1 MNESPGW
8 TSPGSSPSEP
18 TGPSKDNKQQPTG
31 WSAQQPPT
39 GQPTSWPQPGG
50 WNAPGQPPG
59 GPGPGGHWGPTW
71 QQAPAAKPGVIPLR
85 PLGVGEILDGAVS
98 TMRAHW
104 RPVLGIAL
112 GIAILAQIVATGS
125 QALWFRGNE
134 ALAEVN
140 RNPDVAPSVVLEA
153 YERELQS
160 QIIPAIASMLAVVVA
175 TAILTMIV
183 SRAVLGRPVTLGQA
197 WQDARPLLLRLLGL
211 SLLVNLIVVGVIL
224 VCMGPGILL
233 LAAGGG
239 AGAGALTVLGFF
251 GGAVLAVWLWVR
263 LCLAAPALMLE
274 RQGVLFAL
282 RRSAKLV
289 TGAWWRTFGIQLL
302 ALVFVMILSLMITIP
317 ATVVAALF
325 GDGDVLENLTGGTA
339 EFSWSTALVMAVA
352 SIITYTLALPFTAGV
367 TALLYIDRRIR
378 REALDL
384 ELARAA
390 GVPGHGPDEQ
400 PPNNPPANP

>member
-18 TGPSKDNKQQPTG
+18 TGPSKDSNKQQPTG
-31 WSAQQPPT
+31 WSAQQPPA

-50 WNAPGQPPG
+50 WSAPGQPSGPPG
-59 GPGPGGHWGPTW
+59 GQWGPASHH
-71 QQAPAAKPGVIPLR
+71 APAAKPGVIPLR
-85 PLGVGEILDGAVS
+85 PLSVGEILDGAVS

-112 GIAILAQIVATGS
+112 GIAILAEIIATGS
-125 QALWFRGNE
+125 RALWFRTNE

-140 RNPDVAPSVVLEA
+140 RNPDVEPSVLLEA

-160 QIIPAIASMLAVVVA
+160 QIIPTIAASLAVVVA

-183 SRAVLGRPVTLGQA
+183 SRAVLGRSVTLGQA
-197 WQDARPLLLRLLGL
+197 WQDARPLVLRLLGL
-211 SLLVNLIVVGVIL
+211 SLLVNLIVVGVIV
-224 VCMGPGILL
+224 VCMGPGLLL
-233 LAAGGG
+233 LATGGG
-239 AGAGALTVLGFF
+239 AGAASLTMLGFF
-251 GGAVLAVWLWVR
+251 GGVVLAIWLWIR

-274 RQGVLFAL
+274 KQGVVLAL

-302 ALVFVMILSLMITIP
+302 ALLFVMILSLMITIP
-317 ATVVAALF
+317 AIGVAALL
-325 GDGDVLENLTGGTA
+325 GDGDVLESLSGGTA

-390 GVPGHGPDEQ
+390 GVPGYSPDEQ
-400 PPNNPPANP
+400 PPNDPPTNR